1 MRRRVPR
8 VGLVAEEVH
17 GEVVDGQTTQEE
29 DAEGDLA
36 AQNIN
41 MTPSS
46 AFLLQNKFMGTPE
59 KKKKKTAE

>member
-29 DAEGDLA
+29 DAEGDLVR
-36 AQNIN
+36 
-41 MTPSS
+41 
-46 AFLLQNKFMGTPE
+46 
-59 KKKKKTAE
+59 KTLT